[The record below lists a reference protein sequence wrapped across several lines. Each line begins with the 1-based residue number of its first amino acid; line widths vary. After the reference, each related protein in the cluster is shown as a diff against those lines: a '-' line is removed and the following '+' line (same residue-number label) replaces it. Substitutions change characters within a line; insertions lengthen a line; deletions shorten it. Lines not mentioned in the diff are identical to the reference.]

1 MLLHNAFAIV
11 CGTIY
16 HRGSL
21 ERKEDDIIKLLKQYF
36 REILKGNDR
45 NLGVPF
51 CKFSWLDKKTNSA
64 CVRLK
69 TPDFTNPTKFTNL
82 TKFTILTKSD
92 TIDFQQNINFL
103 LAFKILIRF
112 HIL

>member
-16 HRGSL
+16 RGGSL
-21 ERKEDDIIKLLKQYF
+21 ERNEDDIIKQLKQYF

-51 CKFSWLDKKTNSA
+51 CKFSWLDKKTTSA

-69 TPDFTNPTKFTNL
+69 TPDFTNL

>member
-16 HRGSL
+16 RRGSL
-21 ERKEDDIIKLLKQYF
+21 ERKEDDIIKQLKQYF

-51 CKFSWLDKKTNSA
+51 CKFSWLDKKTTSA
-64 CVRLK
+64 CVRLT
-69 TPDFTNPTKFTNL
+69 TPDFTNL

-92 TIDFQQNINFL
+92 TIDFQQSINFL

>member
-16 HRGSL
+16 RRGSL
-21 ERKEDDIIKLLKQYF
+21 ERKEDDIIKQLKQYF

-51 CKFSWLDKKTNSA
+51 CKFSWLDKKTTSA

-69 TPDFTNPTKFTNL
+69 TPDFTNL